1 MSTKKQWDERLV
13 DALFLYGIA
22 LPLTLTQES
31 KSRAVRL
38 GGLVWFVAW
47 FFPIGAV
54 TMPLVLLAIVL
65 SIVMTTWRGDL

>member
-1 MSTKKQWDERLV
+1 MSTKKQWDVRLV
-13 DALFLYGIA
+13 ESLFLYGIA

-47 FFPIGAV
+47 FLPIGVV
-54 TMPLVLLAIVL
+54 TMPLVLAAIVL
-65 SIVMTTWRGDL
+65 SIIMTTWRGGL